1 MSKVEKLS
9 IALTPELAQVV
20 RVAVEGG
27 DYASTSEVIR
37 EALRDW
43 TDKRDRRAA
52 KIADLRRAIQEGIDS
67 GPPVEREPM
76 EAFLARNRARLKTWR
91 DSQD

>member
-9 IALTPELAQVV
+9 IALTSELAQVV

-67 GPPVEREPM
+67 GPLAEREPM

>member
-9 IALTPELAQVV
+9 IALTPELAEVV
-20 RVAVEGG
+20 RIAVDGG

-43 TDKRDRRAA
+43 TDKRERRSAA
-52 KIADLRRAIQEGIDS
+52 IRRIRELWGEGLAS
-67 GPPVEREPM
+67 GEPVELESKDV
-76 EAFLARNRARLKTWR
+76 FLARNRARLAALKR
-91 DSQD
+91 G

>member
-9 IALTPELAQVV
+9 IALTPELAEVV

-43 TDKRDRRAA
+43 TDKRERRAA
-52 KIADLRRAIQEGIDS
+52 KIVELRRFIQEGVDS
-67 GPPVEREPM
+67 GPPVPFEPV
-76 EAFLARNRARLKTWR
+76 EEILARNHARLKAMR
-91 DSQD
+91 EG

>member
-9 IALTPELAQVV
+9 VALTGELAEAV
-20 RVAVEGG
+20 RVAVRTG

-43 TDKRDRRAA
+43 TEKRDRRTAA
-52 KIADLRRAIQEGIDS
+52 LAHARKLVQAGLDSGIAPRRRSAEEIIADGRR
-67 GPPVEREPM
+67 R
-76 EAFLARNRARLKTWR
+76 LAKAR
-91 DSQD
+91 DA